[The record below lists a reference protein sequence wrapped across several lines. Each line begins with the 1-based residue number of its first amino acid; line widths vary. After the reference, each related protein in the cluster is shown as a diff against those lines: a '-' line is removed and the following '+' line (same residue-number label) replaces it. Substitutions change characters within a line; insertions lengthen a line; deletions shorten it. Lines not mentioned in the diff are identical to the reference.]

1 MQRPCPVEMK
11 WAILDRSDRSVR
23 VETGVR
29 ATVIRVA
36 IADDHPIVR
45 RGLLDM
51 IALEP
56 DMKPVVEA
64 ATAKELLEGLAQHR
78 CDVAIVDIQM
88 PDRSGLEVLEDIWRM
103 QPAIRVLVLSV
114 YPASQFAARAIRAGA
129 SGYLT
134 KESAPEELV
143 RAIRTTAA
151 GRRHIN
157 PAAAEALASAVQ
169 TEGRPS
175 AEDALSPREIQVLRL
190 YASGKT
196 VSEIAFSLGLSLRTV
211 STYKSRVLEKL
222 GLSNNADLIAYA
234 IRNGMI

>member
-1 MQRPCPVEMK
+1 
-11 WAILDRSDRSVR
+11 
-23 VETGVR
+23 
-29 ATVIRVA
+29 
-36 IADDHPIVR
+36 
-45 RGLLDM
+45 M

-64 ATAKELLEGLAQHR
+64 ANAKELLAGLSQQP
-78 CDVAIVDIQM
+78 CDVLIVDIEM
-88 PDRSGLEVLEDIWRM
+88 PDRSGLDVLQDVWRQ

-114 YPASQFAARAIRAGA
+114 YPPSQFAARAIRAGV

-143 RAIRTTAA
+143 QAIRTAAA

-157 PAAAEALASAVQ
+157 PAVADALALAVQ
-169 TEGRPS
+169 TEGNPS
-175 AEDALSPREIQVLRL
+175 AEDVLSPREMQVLRL

-196 VSEIAFSLGLSLRTV
+196 VSEIAYSIGLSIRTV

-222 GLSNNADLIAYA
+222 QIANNADLIAYA
-234 IRNGMI
+234 IRNGLI